1 MTSLEECQPFKS
13 LREICSWKQHVV
25 CFKHT
30 KPVPGLHQYIKWIIK
45 YGCTITMT
53 HLFNSI
59 RMWRVHMRD
68 FSGKVASYCRRSRK
82 WQSTPVFLPGES
94 HGQRS
99 LGGYSPWG
107 RKESDTTEQLHSL
120 QKQVRHAC
128 SLDQLR
134 DAHGKT
140 DLHFTEASRRHSG
153 RMGTAPAASDLHLV
167 NGSAA
172 QTEGRKGIRNSLLP
186 WETSQ
191 RASVL
196 GQAIP
201 APAGRFHTL
210 CCWKTFYTLLPSVM
224 SWLVYP
230 SNSDVKVLQYFRTW
244 PYVDTG
250 SMQM

>member
-13 LREICSWKQHVV
+13 LWQICSWEQHVL
-25 CFKHT
+25 CLKHT

-45 YGCTITMT
+45 YDCTITMT

-68 FSGKVASYCRRSRK
+68 SFGKVASYCRNRSDMPVAWTSWEMLMGK
-82 WQSTPVFLPGES
+82 LTSTS
-94 HGQRS
+94 QRPAEDS
-99 LGGYSPWG
+99 
-107 RKESDTTEQLHSL
+107 
-120 QKQVRHAC
+120 
-128 SLDQLR
+128 
-134 DAHGKT
+134 
-140 DLHFTEASRRHSG
+140 SG
-153 RMGTAPAASDLHLV
+153 DGTCCRDLHLV

-172 QTEGRKGIRNSLLP
+172 QKAGRVLETAYFPEKLP
-186 WETSQ
+186 KEHLSWDCLP
-191 RASVL
+191 A
-196 GQAIP
+196 

-244 PYVDTG
+244 PSVVRGQCRRNQVRSWQNQAG
-250 SMQM
+250 SSPIWLVSF

>member
-1 MTSLEECQPFKS
+1 MAIHSSILAWRIPWTEEPGGVTVHGVTKSRTWLSNFTHCRNRSDMPVAWTSC
-13 LREICSWKQHVV
+13 
-25 CFKHT
+25 
-30 KPVPGLHQYIKWIIK
+30 
-45 YGCTITMT
+45 
-53 HLFNSI
+53 
-59 RMWRVHMRD
+59 
-68 FSGKVASYCRRSRK
+68 
-82 WQSTPVFLPGES
+82 
-94 HGQRS
+94 
-99 LGGYSPWG
+99 
-107 RKESDTTEQLHSL
+107 
-120 QKQVRHAC
+120 
-128 SLDQLR
+128 
-134 DAHGKT
+134 AHGKT

-172 QTEGRKGIRNSLLP
+172 QTEGRKGIRNSLFP

-230 SNSDVKVLQYFRTW
+230 SYSDVKVLQYFRTW